1 MQAKPT
7 GLQPVPINHSGK
19 LPRMFSIALALSFC
33 ARERKRYYDAGGQPV
48 NQKAIIHGA
57 GRIYIS
63 LSWGFVALGKWSS
76 EYDVKTAGN

>member
-1 MQAKPT
+1 
-7 GLQPVPINHSGK
+7 
-19 LPRMFSIALALSFC
+19 MFSIALALSFC

-76 EYDVKTAGN
+76 EYGVKTAGN

>member
-1 MQAKPT
+1 
-7 GLQPVPINHSGK
+7 
-19 LPRMFSIALALSFC
+19 MFSIALALSFC

-76 EYDVKTAGN
+76 EYGVKTQVIEGVFEGIVNGSF